1 MVMSIDREGPVPPYR
16 QIAAILRGRIENGTI
31 PPGRRIPSIVD
42 LESEFDVARDTIR
55 KAVQTLKDDGLV
67 ETVIGM
73 GTYVVDPNVKRSS

>member
-1 MVMSIDREGPVPPYR
+1 MVMSIDREGPIPPYR
-16 QIAAILRGRIENGTI
+16 QIAEILRDRIEDGTI

-67 ETVIGM
+67 ETVLGM
-73 GTYVVDPNVKRSS
+73 GTYVVDPKARRSN

>member
-42 LESEFDVARDTIR
+42 LEAEFDVARDTIR

-73 GTYVVDPNVKRSS
+73 GTYVVDSKVKRSS